1 MPSPTDTKQW
11 ANTVL
16 NALTCQPSQ
25 VYSVE
30 YAASVRAVIQVTAQ
44 VLLLAWL
51 ILPYLTVRELNCKQ
65 QSFFTVK
72 FS

>member
-1 MPSPTDTKQW
+1 MRYLILPGKVSGNSTCLYQKTSRIVMPSPTDTKQW

-44 VLLLAWL
+44 VLLLA
-51 ILPYLTVRELNCKQ
+51 
-65 QSFFTVK
+65 
-72 FS
+72 